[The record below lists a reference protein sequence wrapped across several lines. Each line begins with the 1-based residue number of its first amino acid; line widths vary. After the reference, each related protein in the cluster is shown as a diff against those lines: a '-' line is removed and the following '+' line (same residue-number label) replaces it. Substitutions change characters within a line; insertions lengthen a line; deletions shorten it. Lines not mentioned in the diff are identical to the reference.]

1 MINING
7 LKKSYNKFE
16 VLKGIDLEVKKG
28 EIVTIIG
35 PSGSGKST
43 FLRCLNYLE
52 EPTEGMI
59 QINDIKVDAKNN
71 TNDDIHNLRKHSGM
85 VFQQFNLFNNK
96 TVLENVMEGLIIVKK
111 INKKESEEIA
121 LEALKKVNMDNK
133 KDVYPKNL
141 SGGQKQRVSIARA
154 IAMNPEVILF
164 DEPTSALDPE
174 LVSEVLNVIKNL
186 AKEHRTMIIVT
197 HEMSFAKEISD
208 KIVFIDNGVI
218 IEQGT
223 PEEVLLNPKEERTK
237 EFLSNV
243 RFL

>member
-1 MINING
+1 MINISG

-133 KDVYPKNL
+133 KDIYPKNL

>member
-7 LKKSYNKFE
+7 LKKSYDKFD

-59 QINDIKVDAKNN
+59 QINDIKVDAKNH

-111 INKKESEEIA
+111 LNKKESEEIA

-174 LVSEVLNVIKNL
+174 LVSEVLTVIKNL

-208 KIVFIDNGVI
+208 KIVFIDNGGI

-223 PEEVLLNPKEERTK
+223 PEEVLLNPKEDRTK